1 MQIKSFGITVKAAG
15 PDDGLEEGQ
24 FIGYASVFGNAD
36 SYGDIVVKGAFRKTL
51 AEWALSSDV
60 LSCLW
65 AHDMNDPFSNIGEVL
80 EVAEDDIGLKVK
92 VQLELDNPKAQQ
104 IYRLAK
110 GRRLNQ
116 LSFAYDVLDGEKSD
130 EGYLLKELKLYEVS
144 LVPIGA
150 NQLTD
155 VVAIKSMA
163 MGLVDGVKAGRTL
176 SSKNETAIRDAVS
189 SLQKVLQ
196 SLEDQEDGEASTEE
210 EPAKTAEEP
219 EGAKAVKEPAR
230 APVSVDPTE
239 LELELLQLV

>member
-24 FIGYASVFGNAD
+24 FIGYASVFDNVD
-36 SYGDIVVKGAFRKTL
+36 SYGDIVVKGAFHKTL

-80 EVAEDDIGLKVK
+80 EIAEDDIGLKVK

-116 LSFAYDVLDGEKSD
+116 MSFAYDVLDGEKSD

-155 VVAIKSMA
+155 VVAIKAFSN
-163 MGLVDGVKAGRTL
+163 GLMDGVKAGRIL
-176 SSKNETAIRDAVS
+176 SAKNEQAIKDAVD

-196 SLEDQEDGEASTEE
+196 ALESSQEGEASTDE
-210 EPAKTAEEP
+210 EPAKAAEEP
-219 EGAKAVKEPAR
+219 RGAKAAEEPA
-230 APVSVDPTE
+230 AGTVTVNPTAF
-239 LELELLQLV
+239 ELELLQL